1 MTRRYMFKAG
11 YRSKGNAEEVYVEK
25 FEHGVLYRTAY
36 RTVQYQSFAAVLR
49 LQAGLARPLAW
60 SMRQCVRYTTMVV
73 ISPVTN

>member
-1 MTRRYMFKAG
+1 MFKAG

-25 FEHGVLYRTAY
+25 FEHGVLYRA
-36 RTVQYQSFAAVLR
+36 VQYQSFAAALKP
-49 LQAGLARPLAW
+49 QAGLARPLAW